1 MSQRWDDGNAAR
13 QPQYEEAPNPFT
25 PVNYAQRLS
34 RSPQRRAERTQG
46 DYQPGQLYGYQPPV
60 YSAPPAPAPVQ
71 ETPAYMQPQ
80 TWEPPQ
86 LTPGMPY
93 GANAYQNGP
102 MAYPQAFVSVQQP
115 PQDQPVWVNEPPQQ
129 QPLWVPEPQPEPPL
143 WAENTQEGEPV
154 APPQEELR
162 DAFTPARDPKPV
174 QKMPP
179 QEHKRPPVR
188 IDRIISL
195 AVCFVLFVFCAVG
208 ITRLAV
214 NLRRAETGMLDARE
228 SFREENGMELV
239 HAAARV
245 DLLPEGQTFAPT
257 PAPTPTLFVP
267 TPSPT
272 PMIPILEAA
281 VAALDDRDVS
291 GLAQP
296 DVTEA
301 PVLRTRLTGYPKNP
315 LNNIEV
321 SLQPLVK
328 EYGDVVGHLVI
339 PGVVDE
345 IVVQRN
351 NTYYLTRA
359 YTGANSE
366 AGSVFVD
373 ETCSLRLPPENL
385 LLRAQCSVPGKA
397 FAPLLCY
404 VSGGAQFVS
413 TAAAA
418 TLTTLYE
425 EERYVLFSVIHSSSD
440 TSSPAYFNYAS
451 HPTFAT
457 DASMMQYVESA
468 RARSLYP
475 FSVDVQPSD
484 RLLTLAT
491 LGGENTVVLLFR
503 MVRPGENY

>member
-1 MSQRWDDGNAAR
+1 MSQPWDEGSAAR

-34 RSPQRRAERTQG
+34 RQPQQRSQRLQG

-60 YSAPPAPAPVQ
+60 YSPPPAAAPVQ
-71 ETPAYMQPQ
+71 EAPAYMQPQ
-80 TWEPPQ
+80 TFEPAQ
-86 LTPGMPY
+86 FTPGMPY
-93 GANAYQNGP
+93 GANAWQSGPAAYQQP
-102 MAYPQAFVSVQQP
+102 LQSVQQP
-115 PQDQPVWVNEPPQQ
+115 PQEQPVWVSEPVNMP
-129 QPLWVPEPQPEPPL
+129 PVWTPEPEVQPPL

-154 APPQEELR
+154 MPPQEELR
-162 DAFTPARDPKPV
+162 DAYTPARNPRPV
-174 QKMPP
+174 QKAQQQP
-179 QEHKRPPVR
+179 ERPPVR
-188 IDRIISL
+188 VGRVLSL
-195 AVCFVLFVFCAVG
+195 IMCFVLFVFCAVG

-228 SFREENGMELV
+228 SFREENGVELL

-245 DLLPEGQTFAPT
+245 DLLPEGQTFVPT
-257 PAPTPTLFVP
+257 AAPTPTLFAP

-272 PMIPILEAA
+272 PLIPIHEAA
-281 VAALDDRDVS
+281 VAALDDRDTTGVEA
-291 GLAQP
+291 GAT
-296 DVTEA
+296 DV
-301 PVLRTRLTGYPKNP
+301 PVLRTKLTGYPKNP
-315 LNNIEV
+315 LNNIHQ
-321 SLQPLVK
+321 SLQAVVK
-328 EYGDVVGHLVI
+328 EYPDVIGRLVI

-345 IVVQRN
+345 MVVQRN
-351 NTYYLTRA
+351 NTYYLTRS

-373 ETCSLRLPPENL
+373 EACSIRLPPENL
-385 LLRAQCSVPGKA
+385 LLRAQCSVPGRA
-397 FAPLLCY
+397 FAPLLRY
-404 VSGGAQFVS
+404 VSGGTAFVS

-425 EERYVLFSVIHSSSD
+425 EERYVLFAVIHSSSD
-440 TSSPAYFNYAS
+440 TGSPSYFNYAS
-451 HPTFAT
+451 NPTFAT

-491 LGGENTVVLLFR
+491 LGGESTVVLMFR
-503 MVRPGENY
+503 MVRDGETY